1 MNEFEQNLA
10 RLLSEIPATVRIV
23 AVSKTKP
30 VDLLRS
36 AYQAG
41 QRIFGENRVQEI
53 INKHPEMPADVQWH
67 MIGHLQTNK
76 VRQLIPLVS
85 MIHSIDSLKLLNT
98 VQKEAAKIQK
108 AVSCLFQVHI
118 ATEVSKHG
126 FSPNELLDL
135 LSDIKQSDYP
145 NIIFS
150 GLMGMASFV
159 DDEDQIC
166 AEFQQLK
173 DLFNELKSKSMAG
186 NTDFIELSMGMSGDY
201 PWAIEEGSTL
211 IRIGTLLF
219 GSRACSLPIKD

>member
-108 AVSCLFQVHI
+108 AVSCLLQVHI
-118 ATEVSKHG
+118 ATEESKHG